1 MRGASSSTADTE
13 HRVNRYDCRCKF
25 FTKVSLSSHGI
36 VPNTKPAGA
45 AGGECTEFNGQLI
58 GLVVPALEQ
67 VRIVVDTI
75 FGEREQVSASR
86 SRASRCIAQTN
97 PAIAGLASTS

>member
-1 MRGASSSTADTE
+1 MLEGKHRKGGATASTTAL
-13 HRVNRYDCRCKF
+13 RF
-25 FTKVSLSSHGI
+25 FTKLSLSRHGI

-67 VRIVVDTI
+67 VRVVVDTI
-75 FGEREQVSASR
+75 FGEREQLSASR

-97 PAIAGLASTS
+97 PAIADLASTS